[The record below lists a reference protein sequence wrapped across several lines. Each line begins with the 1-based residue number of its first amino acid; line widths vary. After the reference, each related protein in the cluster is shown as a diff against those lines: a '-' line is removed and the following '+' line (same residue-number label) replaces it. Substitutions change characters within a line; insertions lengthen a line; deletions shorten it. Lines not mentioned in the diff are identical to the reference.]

1 MVLSDMYGL
10 VGGFLRSGCGA
21 LWCGVVLLV
30 VGGYVCVVGRADG
43 VFLRRELIWI
53 LRQYLEYRGPFF
65 VHTDL

>member
-1 MVLSDMYGL
+1 MDGR
-10 VGGFLRSGCGA
+10 VGGFLMRGCGPR
-21 LWCGVVLLV
+21 WFGVVQFV
-30 VGGYVCVVGRADG
+30 FAGYVCVVGRADG